1 MTDKNI
7 IISRA
12 VAEIQNRRN
21 IAKAEN
27 DVHFQEID
35 RKIPE
40 ISEINSQLALTG
52 KSIISIIRKGENV
65 SQQIESLKE
74 KNLQA
79 QNMIR
84 MLLKQYGYPEDYL
97 VIKYSCEKCEDT
109 GYVNGQKC
117 DCLIKLIASMT
128 AKEMN
133 KNSNMSLC
141 SFETFDINLCQAI
154 NPFDNEKCRNT
165 MTQIFNYCRNY
176 AYNFSPEKSGNI
188 LMFGKTGLG
197 KTHLS
202 LSIANEVLN
211 MGYNVLYDSTLNY
224 LNQISKEYFHQKDGY
239 NETLSQLLDA
249 DLLILDDLG
258 SEFSS
263 NTFYLST
270 IYNIIN
276 TRINKRLPTIISTN
290 LNHEKMLEKY
300 EERIISRLFA
310 IYDSLEF
317 VGKDVRLIKRKLGV

>member
-52 KSIISIIRKGENV
+52 KSIIGIIRKGENV

-79 QNMIR
+79 QNMIK

-154 NPFDNEKCRNT
+154 NPFENEKCRNT

-317 VGKDVRLIKRKLGV
+317 VGKDVRLVKRKLGV